1 MEQRS
6 QKTVRE
12 MVTVKY
18 ELTEKQMLII
28 RKALEDRYHIC
39 KDEDETG
46 EEREAITELED
57 SLIAQSKH
65 V

>member
-1 MEQRS
+1 M
-6 QKTVRE
+6 
-12 MVTVKY
+12 KY
-18 ELTEKQMLII
+18 EITEKQMQII

-46 EEREAITELED
+46 EEREAITELEN
-57 SLIAQSKH
+57 SLIAQSEQ

>member
-1 MEQRS
+1 M
-6 QKTVRE
+6 
-12 MVTVKY
+12 KY
-18 ELTEKQMLII
+18 EITEQQMRII

-46 EEREAITELED
+46 EEREAITELEN
-57 SLIAQSKH
+57 SLISQSKQ